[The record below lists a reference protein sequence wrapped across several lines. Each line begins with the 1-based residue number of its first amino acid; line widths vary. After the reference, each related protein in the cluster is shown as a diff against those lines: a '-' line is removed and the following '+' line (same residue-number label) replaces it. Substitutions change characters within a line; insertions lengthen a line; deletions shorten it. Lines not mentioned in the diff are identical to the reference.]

1 MTEKKI
7 ALIRSGYSPFGGVET
22 HALNLI
28 RKLLENNVRIV
39 LLTWPNQNWPIQHPN
54 LEIVELGHNQGN
66 RLYQAW
72 DFNRSVR
79 RYLSNNHFA
88 CVLSMD
94 QVDTCT
100 HIHAG
105 GGSHKVFLKIKN
117 KNSPAIK
124 RFFRKFSLF
133 HRYLLAVERKAFTH
147 SGLKKIRCCSTMV
160 QQDISYHYNVPEE
173 KMAVIY
179 NSVDWKGIGKSFEQR
194 ESIKNELLNK
204 YSFQSEWKMLL
215 FLGSGFMRKGLDI
228 AIKGLK
234 YIDSDFHLLVIGKGS
249 EKPFQQIAN
258 SFGLSDRVH
267 ILGPQ
272 ENGWR
277 FSAICQGIVL
287 PSRYEPFGRAAA
299 EAQAMGLPALV
310 SDRNGYSELIN
321 EKQNGI
327 VLKSPMTDQE
337 IMSSFQNF
345 ANMINH
351 PVLTPD
357 EIRNQVKVLD
367 DELVVQQLI
376 KEFLCL

>member
-1 MTEKKI
+1 MSEKKM

-28 RKLLENNVRIV
+28 RKLLDNNVQIV
-39 LLTWPNQNWPIQHPN
+39 LLTWPNQNWPIQHSS
-54 LEIVELGHNQGN
+54 LEIVELGHNHGN

-79 RYLSNNHFA
+79 KYLNEHKFA

-117 KNSPAIK
+117 KNSPLIK
-124 RFFRKFSLF
+124 RFFRKFSIF
-133 HRYLLAVERKAFTH
+133 HRYLISVERKAFTH
-147 SGLKKIRCCSTMV
+147 NGLKKIRCCSKMV
-160 QQDISYHYNVPEE
+160 QQDISYHYNVPDE

-194 ESIKNELLNK
+194 EIIKKELLNK
-204 YSFQSEWKMLL
+204 YSFNPEWKMLL

-228 AIKGLK
+228 AIKGLQ

-249 EKPFQQIAN
+249 EKTFQQIAQN
-258 SFGLSDRVH
+258 LGISNRVH

-277 FSAICQGIVL
+277 YSALCKGIVL

-299 EAQAMGLPALV
+299 EAQAMGLPAMV
-310 SDRNGYSELIN
+310 SDRNGYSELIDD
-321 EKQNGI
+321 KKNGI
-327 VLKSPMTDQE
+327 VLNSPMTDQE
-337 IMSSFQNF
+337 IKSSFQSF
-345 ANMINH
+345 ASMINK
-351 PVLTPD
+351 PSLTSD
-357 EIRNQVKVLD
+357 EIRNMVEFLD

-376 KEFLCL
+376 NEFLCL